1 MPTVGERLKHA
12 WDAFTSRDPTNQHYN
27 NIGAS
32 YSYRPDRLRFH
43 HGVERTFVTSI
54 YNQLAT
60 DVADVRIE
68 HVVKDDMGRYLYT
81 VDSGLNKIFNL
92 EANVDQASTA
102 FIRDIV
108 MSMFDEGCVAV
119 VPIETSISP
128 MSDNP
133 FEIHKMRTAK
143 IVGWYPEHIRVNI
156 YNEKQGSRQEMIF
169 PKSSVAI
176 IENPFYSIMNEPNSV
191 LQRLM
196 RKIVLLDRL
205 DEDTNSGKLDM
216 IIQLP
221 YAIKTE
227 ARREQAEKRR
237 KDIEFQLSGSKYGIA
252 YTDGTEKITQLNR
265 SLESNLWKEVQE
277 LTSMLYNQLG
287 LTETIFNGTANEEA
301 MIHYYNRTIKPI
313 LTAICEELERK
324 FLSKN
329 ARTRGHAIMY
339 FRDMFGLVSSEKL
352 AELGDKFIRNEILT
366 KNEFRQQL
374 GLSPDT
380 DPRSDMLLNPN
391 LNHQDSIY
399 EGAGLE
405 GMEGMEGMEE
415 MEEGPVETEA

>member
-12 WDAFTSRDPTNQHYN
+12 WNAFTSRDPTQEITYQD
-27 NIGAS
+27 IGAS
-32 YSYRPDRLRFH
+32 YSYRPDRIRLH
-43 HGVERTFVTSI
+43 HGTERTLVTSI
-54 YNQLAT
+54 YNQIAT
-60 DVADVRIE
+60 DVSDVRIE
-68 HVVKDDMGRYLYT
+68 HVVKDDQNRYLYT
-81 VDSGLNKIFNL
+81 VYDGLNYVLNS
-92 EANVDQASTA
+92 EANIDQASTA
-102 FIRDIV
+102 FIRDVV
-108 MSMFDEGCVAV
+108 MSMFDEGCVAL
-119 VPIETSISP
+119 VPTETTITP
-128 MSDNP
+128 MKDNT
-133 FEIHKMRTAK
+133 FDVNQMRTAK
-143 IVGWYPEHIRVNI
+143 IVAWYPSYVRVNV
-156 YNEKQGSRQEMIF
+156 YNDVKGIRQEMIF

-176 IENPFYSIMNEPNSV
+176 IENPFYSIMNEPNST

-205 DEDTNSGKLDM
+205 DEETNSGKLDM

-221 YAIKTE
+221 YALKTQ
-227 ARREQAEKRR
+227 ARQEQAEKRR
-237 KDIEFQLSGSKYGIA
+237 KDIEMQLSGSKYGIA
-252 YTDGTEKITQLNR
+252 YTDGTEKIVQLNR

-287 LTETIFNGTANEEA
+287 LTESIFNGTASEEA

-313 LTAICEELERK
+313 LTAICEEIERK

-366 KNEFRQQL
+366 KNEFRQNL
-374 GLSPDT
+374 GLPPDN

-391 LNHQDSIY
+391 LNHQDSVLNP
-399 EGAGLE
+399 EANGSA
-405 GMEGMEGMEE
+405 
-415 MEEGPVETEA
+415 EEGIENNEV